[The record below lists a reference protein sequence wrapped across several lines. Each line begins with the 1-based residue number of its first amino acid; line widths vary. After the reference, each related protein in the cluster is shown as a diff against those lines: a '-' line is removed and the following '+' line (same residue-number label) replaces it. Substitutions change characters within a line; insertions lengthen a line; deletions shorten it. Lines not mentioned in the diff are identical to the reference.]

1 MPKLSILLICYSY
14 PPYPGTGGRR
24 WAKLSKYLAREGH
37 ALQVINAAGT
47 QAPSVWLEDTKHPN
61 IQIHSIQNKE
71 TLTPKD
77 FFSKVVNKVLFS
89 LSKIKTKGNYADQS
103 LWWNDKALACA
114 RKILDAGPIDYL
126 IVSCPPYHPMF
137 EFSSLKKD
145 YPGIKLVLD
154 YRDIWIIRQK
164 DKGFFSHLDDKRFE
178 EEKQKERRALASA
191 DYIFTVA
198 EDISESIRE
207 YAGHKPVHTLTN
219 GYDEEDFS
227 DDHSLQ
233 SIYTK
238 PGKINMVFAGSL
250 VVDSN
255 PYAIPFFQAIALLK
269 KERPELYAR
278 LHLCIFGSVNPAIE
292 KLMAE
297 SALDCVVF
305 YKPVSSKHIGHL
317 YKQFDYLL
325 LFLIPYY
332 TYAFIS
338 KFFDYLPV
346 RKPILSVSEKGRFS
360 EFLEENRL
368 GRNMEIGS
376 IAENLVTLLEAK
388 QHPEINNTFNI
399 SAFSYRELAKKFV
412 TTLQE
417 G

>member
-37 ALQVINAAGT
+37 SLDVINAAGT

-61 IQIHSIQNKE
+61 IRIHSIQNKE

-77 FFSKVVNKVLFS
+77 VFSKVVNKALFS

-114 RKILDAGPIDYL
+114 RKILDSGPIDYL

-137 EFSSLKKD
+137 EFSALKKD

-164 DKGFFSHLDDKRFE
+164 GKGFFSHLDDKRFE
-178 EEKQKERRALASA
+178 EEKQKERHALTSA

-227 DDHSLQ
+227 DDHSLPTV
-233 SIYTK
+233 YTK
-238 PGKINMVFAGSL
+238 SGKLNMVFAGSL

-255 PYAIPFFQAIALLK
+255 PYAIPFFKAIARLK
-269 KERPELYAR
+269 KEHPELYTK
-278 LHLCIFGSVNPAIE
+278 LHLCIFGSVNPGIE
-292 KLMAE
+292 KLIAE
-297 SALDCVVF
+297 SDLDCVVF
-305 YKPVSSKHIGHL
+305 YKPISSKLIGHL

-346 RKPILSVSEKGRFS
+346 RKPIISVSEKGRFS
-360 EFLEENRL
+360 EFLEGNRL
-368 GRNMEIGS
+368 GRNMEPGS
-376 IAENLVTLLEAK
+376 IYDNLVTLLEVK
-388 QHPEINNTFNI
+388 HRLEINHTFNL
-399 SAFSYRELAKKFV
+399 SAFSYRELAKTFIA
-412 TTLQE
+412 TLQK

>member
-1 MPKLSILLICYSY
+1 MSKQSLLLICYSY

-37 ALQVINAAGT
+37 SLHVINAAGT
-47 QAPSVWLEDTKHPN
+47 QAPSVWLEDTTHPN
-61 IQIHSIQNKE
+61 IRIHSIRNRE
-71 TLTPKD
+71 TLTPGD
-77 FFSKVVNKVLFS
+77 FFSKVANKALFS

-103 LWWNDKALACA
+103 LWWNDQALACA
-114 RKILDAGPIDYL
+114 RKILDTEPIDYL

-164 DKGFFSHLDDKRFE
+164 GKGFFSHLDDKRFE

-191 DYIFTVA
+191 DCIFTVA
-198 EDISESIRE
+198 EDMSESIRE
-207 YAGHKPVHTLTN
+207 YAGYKPVYTLTN
-219 GYDEEDFS
+219 GYDDDDFS
-227 DDHSLQ
+227 DGHSLQ
-233 SIYTK
+233 TIYTQA
-238 PGKINMVFAGSL
+238 GKVNILFAGSL
-250 VVDSN
+250 VMDSN
-255 PYAIPFFQAIALLK
+255 PYAIPFFQSIALLK
-269 KERPELYAR
+269 KERPELYAK
-278 LHLCIFGSVNPAIE
+278 LHLCIFGNVNPTIG
-292 KLMAE
+292 KLITD
-297 SALDCVVF
+297 SDLDCVVF
-305 YKPVSSKHIGHL
+305 YKPISSKLIGHL

-346 RKPILSVSEKGRFS
+346 RKPIISVSGKGRFS

-368 GRNMEIGS
+368 GMNMDIGS
-376 IAENLVTLLEAK
+376 IYGNLLTMLEAK
-388 QHPEINNTFNI
+388 RHLEINDTFDL
-399 SAFSYRELAKKFV
+399 SPFSYRNLAKTFIAR
-412 TTLQE
+412 LRE
-417 G
+417 I